1 MLVAEDIAANEIR
14 RFFVVDAS
22 LHLGSVGVGTTLR
35 TFDPARALTYFGSLE
50 NQLIDYASRF
60 SESFQYIP
68 RRAYN
73 YLKRPPILSDL
84 FQSTHGDSESSWLVD
99 QFLACPLISVGR
111 TPLPK
116 AEQMKNTKSIQE
128 WSMGPPYSPRL
139 YYVQDM
145 RHGRRTRSGWGCIMK
160 AADLG
165 QHKGEPNLSD
175 LDGYVQMGYPVFV
188 EMDTPDDLDHVLKWL
203 ITQKEAGHR
212 RPSLLLDPRAH
223 KDWGAEITRLVDI
236 PRSRV
241 LTSGATISSLSTL
254 VRHLKKTG
262 KEADWSSRLV
272 FATRYPE
279 TQSGDGISEILSYL
293 LSRNLAA
300 SPQELQRVLGGNILS
315 MMPLRPSFLSY
326 TDNDSAVVAEGH
338 LGKAS
343 LNEIARI
350 LRLVVARSLQ
360 SIASVDYMIRDDGGV
375 VHLDGALVT
384 LTTPSTHTATSM
396 AIILERNGSLKI
408 TGWKREFTDTLR
420 TRNSEAFSTLARS
433 IAMSDGLKL
442 STLSHM
448 MRFDQAVMNCLQV
461 KNPREILSALHFQV
475 DIADYEQGAILVS
488 PDDMRAL
495 NVGEGDHLL
504 VLDTATTRWWIGR
517 AVMEE
522 EHPRK
527 RIGISSQDAMLG
539 GFIEATTVDLAK
551 FEGKTIDLNETI
563 FAFDNADGPP
573 NGEAF
578 ASLHLRTDTV
588 RRMLHNRLVG
598 KGMKIHIG
606 NGGREIRLTFAR
618 SSPRLDSSQIG
629 RMNGASIRFQPSQSL
644 REFNVIISVS
654 SDQNM
659 RIRDITLKSKYS
671 IQSRLEP
678 LVERVPEL
686 GAFLSG
692 LGDTI
697 TRAELAALFSLLVV
711 STIADN
717 RTGGR
722 LGIVTVT
729 VPPQK
734 FSVQKRGLVQSF
746 VEFRE
751 DLSSEEVLI
760 SIVYSILDTLRQ
772 SVQPVNNAEGYRAV
786 AEMLEDFSP
795 ERPTLVMILGSDVD
809 DDHGRPFLQAI
820 SENER
825 YQFDFMGLG
834 MTFDE
839 KKALQVFD
847 SIIGRIY
854 PITSFSARAFDDYLL
869 GAIDQVVP
877 IVEESESKGHQAH
890 QKPRRV

>member
-14 RFFVVDAS
+14 RLFVVDAS
-22 LHLGSVGVGTTLR
+22 LHLGAVRAGTTLR
-35 TFDPARALTYFGSLE
+35 TFDPARALAFFGTLE

-60 SESFQYIP
+60 PESFQYIP
-68 RRAYN
+68 RRAYS
-73 YLKRPPILSDL
+73 YLKHPPILSSL
-84 FQSTHGDSESSWLVD
+84 CQSTLEDPESSWLVD

-111 TPLPK
+111 TLLPK

-128 WSMGPPYSPRL
+128 WSMGPPYGPRL
-139 YYVQDM
+139 YYIQDM
-145 RHGRRTRSGWGCIMK
+145 RHGRRTRSGWGCILK
-160 AADLG
+160 AVDLG
-165 QHKGEPNLSD
+165 QRMGETNLSD
-175 LDGYVQMGYPVFV
+175 LDVYIQMEHPVFV
-188 EMDTPDDLDHVLKWL
+188 EMDEPDDIDHVLKWL
-203 ITQKEAGHR
+203 ITLKEAGHK
-212 RPSLLLDPRAH
+212 RPSLLLDPRVH
-223 KDWGAEITRLVDI
+223 KDWGAGITRLVDI
-236 PRSRV
+236 PRSRI

-254 VRHLKKTG
+254 VRHIRKIS

-279 TQSGDGISEILSYL
+279 TQIGDGVSEILSYL
-293 LSRNLAA
+293 LSKNLAA
-300 SPQELQRVLGGNILS
+300 SPRELQRVLGGNILS
-315 MMPLRPSFLSY
+315 MMPPRPSFLSY

-350 LRLVVARSLQ
+350 LRLVVARRLQ
-360 SIASVDYMIRDDGGV
+360 SVASVDYMIGDDGGV
-375 VHLDGALVT
+375 VHLDSALVT
-384 LTTPSTHTATSM
+384 LTTPSMHTATSM
-396 AIILERNGSLKI
+396 AIILERDGSLKLA
-408 TGWKREFTDTLR
+408 GWKRIFTDMLR
-420 TRNSEAFSTLARS
+420 TRNSETFSTLAKS
-433 IAMSDGLKL
+433 IAVSDGFML
-442 STLSHM
+442 STPSHM
-448 MRFDQAVMNCLQV
+448 TRFDQAVMSCLQV
-461 KNPREILSALHFQV
+461 KDPQEILSALHFQM
-475 DIADYEQGAILVS
+475 DIADYEQGAILIS

-495 NVGEGDHLL
+495 NVSEGDHLL
-504 VLDTATTRWWIGR
+504 VLDTATTRWWVGR
-517 AVMEE
+517 AVTDK

-539 GFIEATTVDLAK
+539 GFTESRTVDLVKSERKAVN
-551 FEGKTIDLNETI
+551 LSETVL
-563 FAFDNADGPP
+563 AFDNADGPP
-573 NGEAF
+573 NGETS

-588 RRMLHNRLVG
+588 RRMLHNRFVG
-598 KGMKIHIG
+598 RGMKINIR
-606 NGGREIRLTFAR
+606 NGGREICLTFAR
-618 SSPRLDSSQIG
+618 SNPRLDPSQIG

-654 SDQNM
+654 ADQNM

-678 LVERVPEL
+678 LIERVPEL

-711 STIADN
+711 STIVDN
-717 RTGGR
+717 RTEGR
-722 LGIVTVT
+722 LGVVTVT

-734 FSVQKRGLVQSF
+734 FSVQKRGVVQSF

-760 SIVYSILDTLRQ
+760 SMVYSILDTLRQ
-772 SVQPVNNAEGYRAV
+772 SVQAVNMADGYRAV
-786 AEMLEDFSP
+786 AEMLEDFGP

-809 DDHGRPFLQAI
+809 DDHGRPFLRAI
-820 SENER
+820 AENER
-825 YQFDFMGLG
+825 CLFDFMGLG

-847 SIIGRIY
+847 GIVGRIY

-869 GAIDQVVP
+869 GAIDHVVP
-877 IVEESESKGHQAH
+877 IIEESESKGNQ
-890 QKPRRV
+890 